1 MKLSVKITYTLLS
14 GVKGTME
21 LPIALVR
28 KWINQFTDSEQTAF
42 KTEEYIGHINPKLI
56 ADFRIEEGGELEN
69 LELEQKEIEK
79 NTSQPLADELVHGEP
94 DQVPFRIN
102 CICSATYIATL
113 YIESTEAV
121 CKYCKRKV
129 YVDYSKGVIA
139 TRFGEGFKMTNLYN
153 VNSDQKKPK
162 IEL

>member
-21 LPIALVR
+21 LPIALAR
-28 KWINQFTDSEQTAF
+28 KWINQFTESEQTAF

-56 ADFRIEEGGELEN
+56 ADFRIEEGRGLEN
-69 LELEQKEIEK
+69 WELEQKEME
-79 NTSQPLADELVHGEP
+79 NDTSEPLGDELAYGEP

-129 YVDYSKGVIA
+129 YVDYSKGVIT
-139 TRFGEGFKMTNLYN
+139 TRFGEGFKMTNLYALN
-153 VNSDQKKPK
+153 KNQRRPK
-162 IEL
+162 IE